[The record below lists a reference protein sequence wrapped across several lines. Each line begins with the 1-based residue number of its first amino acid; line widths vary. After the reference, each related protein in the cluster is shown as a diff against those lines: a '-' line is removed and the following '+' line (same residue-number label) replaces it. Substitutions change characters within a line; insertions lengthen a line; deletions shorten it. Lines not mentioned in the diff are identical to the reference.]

1 MFVPQ
6 DLAHHVPR
14 WWRLHA
20 SVITNLQDY
29 SAVVTSLGRV
39 VHSVGACWDVADMC
53 VLKYVIQKNVHPAPR
68 QVSRVVSVVNRKL
81 CDLVLLQN
89 GSVNR

>member
-6 DLAHHVPR
+6 DHVHHVQK
-14 WWRLHA
+14 WLRLHA
-20 SVITNLQDY
+20 SVVTSLQDY
-29 SAVVTSLGRV
+29 SAVATSLGHV
-39 VHSVGACWDVADMC
+39 VHSVGACWDVADMN
-53 VLKYVIQKNVHPAPR
+53 VLKYVIQRNAHPVPR

-81 CDLVLLQN
+81 CDLVLIQN